1 VGQRE
6 GNNDLPLHRFLAEPA
21 GSVPVEIATL
31 DCLRQNALADY
42 PHRHDFHEICL
53 VTDGSGEHVIDFNA
67 YQVAPP
73 QLFLVSPGQVHYW
86 RHGET
91 VTGRMILFRRDF
103 LVLDPG
109 DRGQLNRVSMMPS
122 FERSPCLQLAPA
134 DADVISRLYDELILE
149 YQVRR
154 PRWLSVIRS
163 YLHILLVVLR
173 RLGDPEEAPGSH
185 ASLLVSRF
193 KQLVS
198 EHSTSERSVQ
208 GYARR
213 LRVSRGHLSNTV
225 KELTGQT
232 PRQIIQQQL
241 VLEAKRL
248 LAHSDLTA
256 AEIAYRLG
264 FDDPS
269 YFGRFFRRETSASPG
284 HFRRTCRSTLAH

>member
-1 VGQRE
+1 M
-6 GNNDLPLHRFLAEPA
+6 
-21 GSVPVEIATL
+21 PVEVGAL
-31 DCLRQNALADY
+31 DCLQQNALADY

-53 VTDGSGEHVIDFNA
+53 VSNGCGEHVIDFVA
-67 YQVAPP
+67 YQVVPP
-73 QLFLVSPGQVHYW
+73 QLFLVAPGQVHYW
-86 RHGET
+86 RQGET
-91 VTGRMILFRRDF
+91 VAGRVILFSRDF
-103 LVLDPG
+103 LAFDPG
-109 DRGQLNRVSMMPS
+109 NRGRHNGIWMMPS
-122 FERSPCLQLAPA
+122 FERNPCLQLASA
-134 DADVISRLYDELILE
+134 DADVITRLYDELTRE
-149 YQVRR
+149 YIVRG

-173 RLGDPEEAPGSH
+173 RLGDPEEAP
-185 ASLLVSRF
+185 ASQASVLVSRF

-198 EHSTSERSVQ
+198 EHGTSERSVQ

-213 LRVSRGHLSNTV
+213 LGVSRGHLSNTV

-269 YFGRFFRRETSASPG
+269 YFGRFFRRETSSSPG
-284 HFRRTCRSTLAH
+284 RFRRTCRSFLAG